1 MTWNAAEFDK
11 WCHEQKDPVKRQRAM
26 ADLTSD
32 QRKEHREFVMFTR
45 FAPAANLNVDPR
57 TIENRK
63 PPEPDI
69 LCEVSGTKRYYEL
82 GELTDETIPK
92 NEAKA
97 RRAGQDIH
105 GGYIS
110 QDDPLEK
117 MILQKCGKTFSTNGL
132 ELDLLL
138 YFAVGHQVPHEGLV
152 KSWIENNRTRIDA
165 ALKASPFLTIWFY
178 DDWEK
183 RIISRIP

>member
-45 FAPAANLNVDPR
+45 FAPAANLNIDPR

-69 LCEVSGTKRYYEL
+69 LCEVSGTKRYY
-82 GELTDETIPK
+82 
-92 NEAKA
+92 
-97 RRAGQDIH
+97 
-105 GGYIS
+105 
-110 QDDPLEK
+110 
-117 MILQKCGKTFSTNGL
+117 
-132 ELDLLL
+132 
-138 YFAVGHQVPHEGLV
+138 
-152 KSWIENNRTRIDA
+152 
-165 ALKASPFLTIWFY
+165 
-178 DDWEK
+178 
-183 RIISRIP
+183 